1 MRQPT
6 RIPDRRPPAV
16 PPDRT
21 VPHAIARSAAP
32 GPAAADA
39 VRVPADP
46 ADPGGSAGTSRLS
59 WGRTV
64 APGAGRPAISPAPD
78 AATPDRA
85 AVALRLS
92 WRSKSRSVGAKP
104 LSAGASPPSRRVPRG
119 GGQTARIVPNWGRFR
134 AAGGS
139 TSFAS
144 ARVGRL
150 PGRSRSGWVSQCARV
165 GRLLGRS
172 GSGRVRKCPSWAVT
186 GAIRLGPGPQV
197 PELGGYVPRQPAG
210 PDSANGSGAP
220 SGRDAGGPLAC
231 QGVQSQALLA
241 HRVHWSGSG
250 HAHLRLCRVHCRG
263 GSAGNCGRA
272 ALVRLVR

>member
-150 PGRSRSGWVSQCARV
+150 PGRSRSGRVRRCPSWAVTGAIPLRLGFRVPELGGYWGDPAPAGFARARV

-172 GSGRVRKCPSWAVT
+172 RSGWVSECPSRAVT
-186 GAIRLGPGPQV
+186 GAIPLRLGSRV
-197 PELGGYVPRQPAG
+197 PESGGYWGDPAPAG
-210 PDSANGSGAP
+210 SASA
-220 SGRDAGGPLAC
+220 
-231 QGVQSQALLA
+231 
-241 HRVHWSGSG
+241 RVG
-250 HAHLRLCRVHCRG
+250 RLCPTAARG
-263 GSAGNCGRA
+263 A
-272 ALVRLVR
+272 

>member
-104 LSAGASPPSRRVPRG
+104 LSAGASPPSRRVPRD

-150 PGRSRSGWVSQCARV
+150 PGRSRSGRV
-165 GRLLGRS
+165 PE
-172 GSGRVRKCPSWAVT
+172 CPSWAVT

-197 PELGGYVPRQPAG
+197 PELGGNVPRQPAG

-250 HAHLRLCRVHCRG
+250 HAHLRLCGVHCRG

>member
-150 PGRSRSGWVSQCARV
+150 PGRSRSGWVSECARV

-197 PELGGYVPRQPAG
+197 PELGGYWGDPARAG
-210 PDSANGSGAP
+210 FPSARV
-220 SGRDAGGPLAC
+220 GR
-231 QGVQSQALLA
+231 LLG
-241 HRVHWSGSG
+241 RSGSG
-250 HAHLRLCRVHCRG
+250 RVRKCPSWAVMSHGSPRGLTLRT
-263 GSAGNCGRA
+263 A
-272 ALVRLVR
+272 AARRPVGMPVVR